1 VEHPASYASLSPVRF
16 LLRSAR
22 VWGDQVAT
30 VSSGASRTYAEMRAD
45 VERLAGALVARGVQ
59 AGDRVA
65 TVLPNVAAML
75 DLHFA
80 VTGIGAVLVPLNTR
94 LTAPEYAQILEHS
107 GTRLAVVDAGVRD
120 VVAQA
125 SDGLGEP
132 PQLLV
137 VGDGLDYLGDASPEP
152 VAVTAQPE
160 DALLSINYTSGTTG
174 RPKGVVYSHRGAYLH
189 ALGVI
194 AEAGLAPTAR
204 YLWTLPMFHC
214 NGWAFTWAV
223 TAMGA
228 RHVCLPRVEPDTIWE
243 LLHDEGITH
252 LCGAPT
258 VMTMLADAPQ
268 ARALEDPAQVFL
280 GGAPPSPALLERAR
294 GLGLRI
300 THLYGLTET
309 YGPIAVC
316 AWRAEWD
323 GRPAEEQARLRA
335 RQGVGTVVSEG
346 LRVVDEA
353 MADVPA
359 DGRTEGEVV
368 MRGNNVMLGYYR
380 DPEATADALRGG
392 WLHSGDV
399 GVMHPDGYV
408 ELRDRL
414 KDVVISGGENISTI
428 EVEHALQEHPAVGE
442 VAVVGMPHERWG
454 ETPVAFVTVRPGAEL
469 SADELESFV
478 RDRLAGFKVPREIH
492 LRDELPKTATGKI
505 QKFVLRDEAAGP
517 GSGSS

>member
-1 VEHPASYASLSPVRF
+1 VSDSASHASLSPVRF

-30 VSSGASRTYAEMRAD
+30 VSGDRSRTYATMLAD
-45 VERLAGALVARGVQ
+45 VERLAGALTARGVQ

-65 TVLPNVAAML
+65 TALPNVAAML

-80 VTGIGAVLVPLNTR
+80 VTGIGAVLVPMNTR
-94 LTAPEYAQILEHS
+94 LTAPEYAHILEHS
-107 GTRLAVVDAGVRD
+107 GSRV
-120 VVAQA
+120 VVAGDA
-125 SDGLGEP
+125 AHDILARALETLDDP
-132 PQLLV
+132 PALMRAR
-137 VGDGLDYLGDASPEP
+137 DGLDYLGGSDAGAAPVP
-152 VAVTAQPE
+152 VAAQAE

-174 RPKGVVYSHRGAYLH
+174 RPKGVMYSHRGAYLH

-194 AEAGLAPTAR
+194 AEARLSPTAR

-228 RHVCLPRVEPDTIWE
+228 RHVCLPQVEPAAIWG
-243 LLHDEGITH
+243 LLRDEGITH

-258 VMTMLADAPQ
+258 VMTMLADAEQ
-268 ARALEDPAQVFL
+268 ARPLERPAEVFL

-294 GLGLRI
+294 GLGLHI

-316 AWRAEWD
+316 AWRADWD
-323 GRPAEEQARLRA
+323 ALPADEQARLRA

-346 LRVVDEA
+346 LRVVDDHLR
-353 MADVPA
+353 DVPA
-359 DGRTEGEVV
+359 DGTSEGEVV
-368 MRGNNVMLGYYR
+368 MHGNNVMLGYYR
-380 DPEATADALRGG
+380 DEAATAEALRGG

-428 EVEHALQEHPAVGE
+428 EVEQTLQEHPAVGE
-442 VAVVGMPHERWG
+442 VAVVGVPDERWG
-454 ETPVAFVTVRPGAEL
+454 ETPVAFVTPRPGQSPSAE
-469 SADELESFV
+469 ELVAFARE
-478 RDRLAGFKVPREIH
+478 RLAGFKVPRTIH
-492 LRDELPKTATGKI
+492 VRDELPKTATGKI
-505 QKFVLRDEAAGP
+505 QKFVLREEAATTR
-517 GSGSS
+517 S